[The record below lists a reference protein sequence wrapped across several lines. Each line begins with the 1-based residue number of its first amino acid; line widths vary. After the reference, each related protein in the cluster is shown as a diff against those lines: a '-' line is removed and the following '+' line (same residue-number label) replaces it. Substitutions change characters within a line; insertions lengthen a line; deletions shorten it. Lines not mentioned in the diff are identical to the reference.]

1 MAFNDSISQLTGN
14 STFYDWFIK
23 ENDEIISKLN
33 LAQVSNVT
41 GGDGILAS
49 LNATSGL
56 VTLSIGGTSGTIVS
70 GLTFAGEI
78 NFSGNVNIPN
88 VSYRISGI
96 TSGTS
101 GFTFGSVV
109 RVTTDGY
116 TFAIANDPDAAEV
129 VGILS
134 DIESDYSILTIAG
147 RVQGDFTDVAGGTLS
162 PGCVYFLDPSNH
174 GQITTTEPTTLGQV
188 SKPVI
193 LGVDATTGVILPY
206 RGNYLNSSVAGGGES
221 GANRIYVAISNN
233 ITNPSNYGFSAGNFL
248 SYAPGVLAGNTFF
261 HQVLELTGRTA
272 IDGWFL
278 SGSKLYGYDISTTD
292 TIYSVQDYAVEEN
305 FIVGMIETVTPNTP
319 TINENLYQIII
330 KGTSTIIPQSIL
342 QYSGNKQG
350 SWTLNGYTYEVNA
363 SGITQQMIP
372 QPIYSTSTDR
382 VTSYQLGFVFDSP
395 PTYWYVNP
403 KPADQPVIS
412 NSLQSSSSATSF
424 TSGLLNT
431 TFNGDFSVWQ
441 RNTGKSQYTTAGDVY
456 FADNWIRRQSGIASG
471 SSQYIQ
477 RQSFAVTSTDVEGTP
492 KYYIDAK
499 CVADPGGADPAG
511 GVYSLGHAIEDIETF
526 NGSSITVSF
535 YAKCS
540 LSAYTANVYFAR
552 YSGGSQVSKTTIGTI
567 SLQTSWTKHV
577 INYDVDALGAGSYTD
592 DYVEIGVDLIP
603 LVETAYDASVATG
616 TGLYVSLASMC
627 VYVGTY
633 TNPPHQFEKYSDKLK
648 KAQRFYFSTYKENQL
663 IGSKT
668 MTNKTDPALNTFSFS
683 QLPTAPFGIFSLP
696 TRMRDTPSVTVYSP
710 LTGVS
715 NEVYNYT
722 ATRDLKNTSG
732 TIGYASQGRVSK
744 LGTPTVTVAGDETSV
759 KVNIAS
765 GSVPYDVLNCHIIAD
780 ASYPI

>member
-33 LAQVSNVT
+33 LAQVSSVT

-56 VTLSIGGTSGTIVS
+56 VTLSIGGTSGTITT
-70 GLTFAGEI
+70 GLTFAGDI
-78 NFSGNVNIPN
+78 IFSGNVNLPN
-88 VSYRISGI
+88 LSYRISGI
-96 TSGTS
+96 TTGTS
-101 GFTFGSVV
+101 GFTFGTVV
-109 RVTTDGY
+109 RITTDGY

-129 VGILS
+129 VGVLS
-134 DIESDYSILTIAG
+134 AIENSYSIVTISG
-147 RVQGDFTDVAGGTLS
+147 KIDGDFSDVAGGTLS

-174 GQITTTEPTTLGQV
+174 GQITVTEPSTLGQV

-193 LGVDATTGVILPY
+193 LGLSETSGVIVPY

-221 GANRIYVAISNN
+221 GANRVYVAISNN
-233 ITNPSNYGFSAGNFL
+233 PTNPSDHGFSAGNFI
-248 SYAPGVLAGNTFF
+248 SYAPGILAGNTFF
-261 HQVLELTGRTA
+261 NQVLTNSGRTA

-278 SGSKLYGYDISTTD
+278 SGSKFYAYDITTDD
-292 TIYSVQDYAVEEN
+292 TIYTDQDYAPEEN

-319 TINENLYQIII
+319 TATENLYQIII
-330 KGTSTIIPQSIL
+330 KGTSTIIPESIS
-342 QYSGNKQG
+342 QYTGEKRG
-350 SWTLNGYTYEVNA
+350 SWNLNGFTYEVNA
-363 SGITQQMIP
+363 SGITQQMVP
-372 QPIYSTSTDR
+372 QPLYSSIDR
-382 VTSYQLGFVFDSP
+382 VSYQLGFVFDSS

-403 KPADQPVIS
+403 KPTEQPLIS
-412 NSLQSSSSATSF
+412 NSLRSTSSATSF
-424 TSGLLNT
+424 SSGLLNNA
-431 TFNGDFSVWQ
+431 FNGDFSVWQ
-441 RNTGKSQYTTAGDVY
+441 RNTGKSQYTTSGDIY
-456 FADNWIRRQSGIASG
+456 FADNWIRRQSGIAAG
-471 SSQYIQ
+471 SAQYIQ
-477 RQSFAVTSTDVEGTP
+477 RQSFAVTSTDVEGNP
-492 KYYIDAK
+492 EYYIDLK

-511 GVYSLGHAIEDIETF
+511 GVYSVGHVIEDIETF

-540 LSAYTANVYFAR
+540 LPSYTANVYFAR

-567 SLQTSWTKHV
+567 SLQTSWNKHV
-577 INYDVDALGAGSYTD
+577 INYDVDSLPASSYTD

-603 LVETAYDASVATG
+603 LVETAFDSSVATG

-633 TNPPHQFEKYSDKLK
+633 ANPPHQFEKYPDKLR

-668 MTNKTDPALNTFSFS
+668 MLSSTNPSLNTFGFS
-683 QLPTAPFGIFSLP
+683 QLPTAPFGIFQLP
-696 TRMRDTPSVTVYSP
+696 TRMRSEPTVALYSP
-710 LTGVS
+710 LTGVV

-722 ATRDLKNTSG
+722 AGRDLKNTSG
-732 TIGYASQGRVSK
+732 TIGYASQNRVSK
-744 LGTPTVTVAGDETSV
+744 LGTPTVNTSSDETSV
-759 KVNIAS
+759 RINISS
-765 GSVPYDVLNCHIIAD
+765 GSVPYDVLNCHIVAD